1 MKITAIE
8 IYSQYN
14 NGWTEIELFGLVNID
29 LLSQLVWKGGKK
41 TNHHIKIILLF
52 PSIYAK

>member
-8 IYSQYN
+8 IYSQLN

-41 TNHHIKIILLF
+41 TNHHIKMILLF
-52 PSIYAK
+52 PSIHAK